1 MDELLQ
7 SAITKIRTKVSPKSV
22 LDTKGV
28 FVPEEEYRSLMPM
41 LDLFEE
47 SDEDELK
54 RAKYIYDFLGE
65 NPKDKLLSIY
75 TKLGQTPPN
84 ERKIDRVYK
93 YCRLQEQSNKAL
105 TRYEQLQGD
114 LNAFSR
120 NR

>member
-1 MDELLQ
+1 MQDLLQ
-7 SAITKIRTKVSPKSV
+7 SAITKIRTKISPNIQS
-22 LDTKGV
+22 KGV
-28 FVPEEEYRSLMPM
+28 FIPEEEYRSLCPM
-41 LDLFEE
+41 LDIFDDA
-47 SDEDELK
+47 DEDELTRTK
-54 RAKYIYDFLGE
+54 FIYEFLGE

-84 ERKIDRVYK
+84 ERKIDRVYR

-114 LNAFSR
+114 INAISS